1 MEQNTIPETTEFQ
14 SEISDNLAAQIGSIN
29 LAQYL
34 KTMKEIKLSPPE
46 LKKSVFLA
54 DSQSKASTTLNI
66 INQNNI
72 QINTNSISQ
81 IKADQTLNS
90 VATLN
95 FRPEAEQ
102 PAKPI
107 PIITDLAQPFE
118 IRCKQ
123 LRGQI
128 FFNKLGNGSSGKC
141 IKVLYSKDP
150 DLLHAVFPSLQSQEL
165 LTPREFELK
174 AGLKGGDW
182 KRSIF
187 CYQSKYK
194 LIDILTENKIQTHA
208 KKCPC
213 IICTDGLDNK
223 PIKFAVP
230 IQRVKKSVPIIG
242 QVADENLAVT
252 ENLPILPVKR
262 KSLEPLRQE
271 KELQLVETVAPI
283 EVKKPK
289 FSLPNFATLNP
300 SIVISEP
307 EISSNPASNS
317 STKSVLRGLVSDQI
331 SSYQNSLQK
340 VADKIQQTQNLLSN
354 PICRDELIDN
364 FLDSISDGSQAITA
378 TLDKLL
384 GFELPNLPGNFSNSQ
399 NLLTVPAIDP
409 VQQLSFENLSEK
421 LSNSSSSLEIQLP
434 CCVCGKVA
442 RTECSRCHNALY
454 CSLQCQKLD
463 WKVNN
468 HKLKCKPS

>member
-194 LIDILTENKIQTHA
+194 LIDILTENKAH
-208 KKCPC
+208 
-213 IICTDGLDNK
+213 
-223 PIKFAVP
+223 
-230 IQRVKKSVPIIG
+230 
-242 QVADENLAVT
+242 
-252 ENLPILPVKR
+252 
-262 KSLEPLRQE
+262 
-271 KELQLVETVAPI
+271 
-283 EVKKPK
+283 
-289 FSLPNFATLNP
+289 
-300 SIVISEP
+300 
-307 EISSNPASNS
+307 
-317 STKSVLRGLVSDQI
+317 
-331 SSYQNSLQK
+331 
-340 VADKIQQTQNLLSN
+340 LL
-354 PICRDELIDN
+354 
-364 FLDSISDGSQAITA
+364 F
-378 TLDKLL
+378 
-384 GFELPNLPGNFSNSQ
+384 
-399 NLLTVPAIDP
+399 
-409 VQQLSFENLSEK
+409 
-421 LSNSSSSLEIQLP
+421 
-434 CCVCGKVA
+434 
-442 RTECSRCHNALY
+442 
-454 CSLQCQKLD
+454 
-463 WKVNN
+463 
-468 HKLKCKPS
+468 